1 MLTCTD
7 CENLCVVQMDLFS
20 EALAA
25 KAITAGWQKLDRGSA
40 SVPEAHQLFVMSDA
54 VQ

>member
-7 CENLCVVQMDLFS
+7 SDDFRVLQMDLFS
-20 EALAA
+20 EAIAA
-25 KAITAGWQKLDRGSA
+25 KAITAGWQKLDRGST
-40 SVPEAHQLFVMSDA
+40 SVLEAHQLFVMSDA